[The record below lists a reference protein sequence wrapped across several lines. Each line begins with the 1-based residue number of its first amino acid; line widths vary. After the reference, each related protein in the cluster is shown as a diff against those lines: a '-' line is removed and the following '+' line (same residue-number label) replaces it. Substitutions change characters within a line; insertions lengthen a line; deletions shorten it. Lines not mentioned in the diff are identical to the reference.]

1 MIKKLIC
8 AAALLMV
15 AGLQHTRAQYVY
27 GTTGLLHAPSADMQR
42 DKTFL
47 CGFSYL
53 QVAATPKHWNYDT
66 WNYYINITLFPW
78 LEVGYTCTLH
88 KIGLPQYGYSYKFR
102 NPQIRYRRLSH
113 QQPVHL
119 SGTYEYGALPRYIL
133 LSDIRHLSDLR
144 SR

>member
-88 KIGLPQYGYSYKFR
+88 KIGLPQLVIHINSAIRTASFPPGCVYG
-102 NPQIRYRRLSH
+102 RRDGGR
-113 QQPVHL
+113 
-119 SGTYEYGALPRYIL
+119 SGHR
-133 LSDIRHLSDLR
+133 R
-144 SR
+144 